1 MSPPAFHEV
10 VLVAIEIP
18 SLAYTHTLSLNE
30 SELPSRNAW
39 RVVPPVVPLRLV
51 GALPSGVRTRDN
63 DDDDNEDEVRRHTN
77 VAV

>member
-1 MSPPAFHEV
+1 MMEEDDDNGILF
-10 VLVAIEIP
+10 
-18 SLAYTHTLSLNE
+18 
-30 SELPSRNAW
+30 RNAW
-39 RVVPPVVPLRLV
+39 HVVPHVVPLRLPV